1 MRELSGWKDEWD
13 PSILLISG
21 FFKQDVLALNM
32 VVKTRYVNNI
42 EKCEKKWK
50 SNNKPK

>member
-1 MRELSGWKDEWD
+1 MRELSGRKDEWDGD

-42 EKCEKKWK
+42 EKCEKK
-50 SNNKPK
+50 